1 MESSTSFSFEKLM
14 ETLKGLSDEEIVK
27 LFESQPELAE
37 QYAVLE
43 KLVLQSQANFGV
55 PEDEKK

>member
-1 MESSTSFSFEKLM
+1 MKNSTVFSFEKLV
-14 ETLKGLSDEEIVK
+14 EALKGLSDEEIVK

-37 QYAVLE
+37 QYATLE